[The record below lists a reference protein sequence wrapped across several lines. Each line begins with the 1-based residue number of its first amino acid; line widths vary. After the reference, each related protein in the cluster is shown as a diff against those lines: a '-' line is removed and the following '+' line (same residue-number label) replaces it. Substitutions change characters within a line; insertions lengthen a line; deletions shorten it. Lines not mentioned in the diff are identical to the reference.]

1 MADTRGPLCM
11 LQACV
16 PPQRFLHAE
25 RDHLYYLCPPPY
37 LSIRGKRCTLV
48 ATTQPSLATRVLR
61 LRTYAMAEAGHR
73 AGAFLHSW
81 DIHSIP
87 PWNRWWAGGAASAG
101 AQMPRRVAARYKMRC

>member
-61 LRTYAMAEAGHR
+61 LRTYAMAEAGIVQVHSCTL
-73 AGAFLHSW
+73 GTFTAFLRG
-81 DIHSIP
+81 IVGGRVELP
-87 PWNRWWAGGAASAG
+87 PLEH
-101 AQMPRRVAARYKMRC
+101 RCRGEWRLAIK